1 MNPNNIYN
9 SICGFSP
16 TPEQIGTFNALIKW
30 ETSKNPLLIRL
41 PCGYGKMESVVIPFL
56 SQAITNEWSLAPRL
70 IYVLPTRALCNQ
82 IKNRI
87 RCYALKL
94 RKLTRKQLK
103 VGIEHGTSSLD
114 PLFFSDICVTTFD
127 QFLYGYART
136 KRQVGRHFDLPA
148 GAIANSLVVFDEAHL
163 YSPYTH
169 SLMRAMLEILI
180 TGRIPTIIMT
190 ATMPKSLEDDLV
202 SSAKGKKVSTI
213 NFNGKWPSFMTN
225 RSIKWHQEECGLLD
239 GEDLSKELNN
249 LLQSNKN
256 KRILIIVN
264 RIDTAQKLAKLLK
277 GRSEFITLIHSR
289 FTAENR
295 KQKEADVCKYFGK
308 NQNEQ
313 RAGIIVS
320 TQVCEVGLDISC
332 DILITECAS
341 ADALVQRVGRVAR
354 WGGDGEVI
362 IVRPMATE
370 DWVKDD
376 QWSEAFPYVDRKKD
390 GVSKY
395 AGIKNGEFA
404 GITWEYLKQTASKNP
419 FIDWNATTEFCNAM
433 DYHTDDVEARG
444 ALGQLFESTL
454 YADDRPWNLSARG
467 DLYCTLA
474 VVPMDF
480 TVNAGVSGN
489 VEKRATKTRKKKVL
503 EVQIP
508 YKELK
513 KYFINVPFRYLVN
526 KDTKKLKQYDF
537 EEGKAGDELEKA
549 RVKPFQTYIVESSGY
564 YDSDIGLTLAQ
575 KEKSN
580 ETEEASCLIL

>member
-1 MNPNNIYN
+1 MNQNNIYN

-16 TPEQIGTFNALIKW
+16 TPEQIETFNALIKW

-41 PCGYGKMESVVIPFL
+41 PCGYGKTESVVIPFL

-70 IYVLPTRALCNQ
+70 IYVLPTRALCNH

-256 KRILIIVN
+256 KRILIVVN
-264 RIDTAQKLAKLLK
+264 RIDTAQKLAKVLK
-277 GRSEFITLIHSR
+277 GRPEFITLIHSR

-370 DWVKDD
+370 DWIKDD

-390 GVSKY
+390 NISKY
-395 AGIKNGEFA
+395 TGIKNGEFA
-404 GITWEYLKQTASKNP
+404 GIAWEYLKQTAPKNL
-419 FIDWNATTEFCNAM
+419 FIDWNVTIEFCNAM

-474 VVPMDF
+474 VVPNDF
-480 TVNAGVSGN
+480 LVNVSTLVD
-489 VEKRATKTRKKKVL
+489 VEKRAAKSRQKKVQ
-503 EVQIP
+503 EAQIP

-549 RVKPFQTYIVESSGY
+549 RVKPFQTYIVESSGC
-564 YDSDIGLTLAQ
+564 YDSDIGLTIAQ
-575 KEKSN
+575 KEKAN